1 MLGTLQLFYELLE
14 HHSGLQHSLIL
25 PQLKKIHLMIY
36 VGFMF
41 LVHAQFM
48 HVKHTHDLLQLCLG
62 GLQCNST
69 LKGTFFHGRTR
80 IGRKTQDM
88 AYILQ

>member
-1 MLGTLQLFYELLE
+1 M
-14 HHSGLQHSLIL
+14 
-25 PQLKKIHLMIY
+25 
-36 VGFMF
+36 
-41 LVHAQFM
+41 HAQFM
-48 HVKHTHDLLQLCLG
+48 HVKHTHNLLQLCLG

>member
-1 MLGTLQLFYELLE
+1 
-14 HHSGLQHSLIL
+14 
-25 PQLKKIHLMIY
+25 MIY

-48 HVKHTHDLLQLCLG
+48 HVKHTHNLLQLCLG

-69 LKGTFFHGRTR
+69 LKGTFFMQEHALAEK
-80 IGRKTQDM
+80 RKTWP
-88 AYILQ
+88 IFFSN